1 METTIITAMEPGTFL
16 WWIGRDP
23 WSWAWTGSLVT
34 GIGLLICGRKA
45 LNKANTPKKN
55 DSTKQL
61 NWKGKWLLATGVA
74 WLAIACVV
82 LPLTGY
88 VKGGPWL
95 NGTDKVLLHNGQ
107 KKGTYLI
114 QRQEFF
120 GGQAGEITKAIGY
133 LHNQTHKVRQS
144 IADVQFMLKQEEADP
159 DTDEDIESMNQLLSK
174 TVNGI
179 EDLKQN
185 RSLAWQ
191 LYYKLQH
198 QPSADLRQELE
209 QALQRGSNSAAAL
222 IDMYKFM
229 GTEQDQHPLI
239 ANEAGHK

>member
-1 METTIITAMEPGTFL
+1 METTIITALEPGTFL
-16 WWIGRDP
+16 WWIGRNP

-34 GIGLLICGRKA
+34 GMCLLIYGCKVLKKA
-45 LNKANTPKKN
+45 TTPKKN

-61 NWKGKWLLATGVA
+61 NRKGKWLLAAGVA
-74 WLAIACVV
+74 WLAIACAV

-88 VKGGPWL
+88 VQGGPWL

-107 KKGTYLI
+107 KKGAYLI

-120 GGQAGEITKAIGY
+120 GEQAREITKAIGY
-133 LHNQTHKVRQS
+133 LHNKTHKVRQS
-144 IADVQFMLKQEEADP
+144 IADVQFMLNQEEADP

-179 EDLKQN
+179 KDLKQN

>member
-1 METTIITAMEPGTFL
+1 M
-16 WWIGRDP
+16 
-23 WSWAWTGSLVT
+23 
-34 GIGLLICGRKA
+34 GLLICGVVSLAKSGKPK
-45 LNKANTPKKN
+45 NKADQPNR
-55 DSTKQL
+55 
-61 NWKGKWLLATGVA
+61 KGKWLLGAGVT
-74 WLAIACVV
+74 WLVIACAV
-82 LPLTGY
+82 LPLTDY
-88 VKGGPWL
+88 VQGGPWL

-107 KKGTYLI
+107 KKGIYLI

-133 LHNQTHKVRQS
+133 LHNKTHKVRQN
-144 IADVQFMLKQEEADP
+144 IADVQFMLKQEQVDP
-159 DTDEDIESMNQLLSK
+159 DTDEDIQSMNQLLSK

-179 EDLKQN
+179 EGLKQD

-239 ANEAGHK
+239 ANEAGHE